1 MLDMGRRWRR
11 WRVTLRKA
19 LRRIIYSRS
28 STPSIAAGVALGV
41 FIGLTPTVGFQMLI
55 AALLATVFRVNRLA
69 AVLPVWI
76 TNPLTIVPIYFFEFR
91 VGSWVTG
98 SRGGGH
104 VIERLTVLSGRIS
117 EVSIRDLRG
126 TMGALVA
133 AMGQLGANI
142 LVPIIIGSL
151 IVGVV
156 SAAAAYPAALWT
168 VSAVRRRRELRSARK
183 AQRRME
189 RLEAA
194 GLLARAEEGARQTPS
209 PGAPP
214 SGEEEATRDSA
225 PTPPGIVKLP
235 PRDAPPADDGRA
247 DGDAPSSRAGGA

>member
-1 MLDMGRRWRR
+1 MGRRWRR
-11 WRVTLRKA
+11 WRVALRRA
-19 LRRIIYSRS
+19 LRRIIYSRG

-41 FIGLTPTVGFQMLI
+41 FVGLTPTVGFQMLI

-69 AVLPVWI
+69 AVVPVWI
-76 TNPLTIVPIYFFEFR
+76 TNPFTIVPIYYFEFR

-98 SRGGGH
+98 SRGGAR
-104 VIERLTVLSGRIS
+104 VIERLTVLSERIS
-117 EVSIRDLRG
+117 EVSIRDLWG

-133 AMGQLGANI
+133 ATGQLGANV
-142 LVPIIIGSL
+142 LVPLIVGSL
-151 IVGVV
+151 IAGVAG
-156 SAAAAYPAALWT
+156 AAASYPLALWT

-194 GLLARAEEGARQTPS
+194 GLLARVEEDTMQAPS
-209 PGAPP
+209 PGAGAP
-214 SGEEEATRDSA
+214 SSDEERATQDSA

-235 PRDAPPADDGRA
+235 PRQAPPADDERA
-247 DGDAPSSRAGGA
+247 DDDAPSSRAGGA